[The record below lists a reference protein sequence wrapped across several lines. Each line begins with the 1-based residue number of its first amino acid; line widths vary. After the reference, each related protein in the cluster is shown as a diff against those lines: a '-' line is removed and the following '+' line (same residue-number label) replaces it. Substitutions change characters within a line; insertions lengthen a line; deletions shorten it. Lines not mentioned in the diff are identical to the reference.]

1 MTDDATGIERYNVR
15 LLVRHP
21 SMDPSLIT
29 STLGL
34 TPHRTWLAGTP
45 RTTPVGRPLSG
56 VYKQSS
62 WGYSYR
68 VEANRYFSRD
78 VLKMVGLLEGASE
91 FIRGVV
97 EGGGSVNLMIGLPGT
112 VNMGDDIPWS
122 CLERLAALKVSL
134 GFEVFPNFD

>member
-1 MTDDATGIERYNVR
+1 MSDDDTDIERYNVR

-34 TPHRTWLAGTP
+34 TPYRTWLAGTP

-56 VYKQSS
+56 VYNQSS

-78 VLKMVGLLEGASE
+78 ILKMVAVLERASE
-91 FIRGVV
+91 FILGVI
-97 EGGGSVNLMIGLPGT
+97 EGGGSVNLMIDLPGS
-112 VNMGDDIPWS
+112 VNIGDDIPWS